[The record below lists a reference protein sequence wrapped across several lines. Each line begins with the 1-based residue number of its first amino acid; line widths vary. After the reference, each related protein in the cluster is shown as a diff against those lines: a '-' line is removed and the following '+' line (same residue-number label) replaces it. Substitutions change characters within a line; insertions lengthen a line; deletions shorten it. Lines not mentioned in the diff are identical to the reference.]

1 MKVKQYFHQSKLDEN
16 LGKCSV
22 RKKISGQNPMGKLSL
37 SKNPMGKNPV
47 GKNQGVKTQMVVV

>member
-22 RKKISGQNPMGKLSL
+22 RKKYPGKPNGQKPRGQNPVSKTSGGKY
-37 SKNPMGKNPV
+37 
-47 GKNQGVKTQMVVV
+47 QGVKTQ